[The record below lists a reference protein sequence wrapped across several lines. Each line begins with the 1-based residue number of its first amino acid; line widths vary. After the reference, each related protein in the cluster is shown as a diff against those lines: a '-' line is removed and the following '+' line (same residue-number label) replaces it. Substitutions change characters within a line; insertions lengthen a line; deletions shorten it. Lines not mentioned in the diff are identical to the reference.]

1 MSSASIVCGLDGS
14 VASREALW
22 VAHRLGER
30 LGLRLVLVHV
40 LPVPLVAAFPQVAF
54 EADVRGLELEVD
66 GKAGRKLL
74 KRTVRKA
81 GLDVD
86 AAPRIEF
93 GEPAERLGAVAEAED
108 ADLIVIAS
116 RRRSAWNAALH
127 GSVTA
132 ALLSRATRPVLVVPV
147 GAPERS
153 D

>member
-1 MSSASIVCGLDGS
+1 MSSPSIVCGLDGS
-14 VASREALW
+14 VASREALQ

-40 LPVPLVAAFPQVAF
+40 LPVPLVAAYPQVAF
-54 EADVRGLELEVD
+54 EADARGIDLELD

-74 KRTVRKA
+74 RRTVSRA
-81 GLDVD
+81 GLNAE

-93 GEPAERLGAVAEAED
+93 GEPAERLRAAAEEED
-108 ADLIVIAS
+108 AELIVIAS
-116 RRRSAWNAALH
+116 RRRGAWDAALH

-132 ALLSRATRPVLVVPV
+132 ALMSRATRPVLVVPV